1 MKIKYYTKQ
10 QNCFIDEINALSIV
24 IPVDITVN
32 VAKIKKIELTTTV
45 EYSIKITA
53 LFQHNRVIPFTTLPL

>member
-32 VAKIKKIELTTTV
+32 VAKIKKDRINN
-45 EYSIKITA
+45 YSRI
-53 LFQHNRVIPFTTLPL
+53 FY